1 LVPRIYVSVI
11 PSAKGFAKKLRAEL
25 ERELKDSGLEDVV
38 AKTFGGRPV
47 KLPVKPEIDP
57 NSVPDK
63 LPPTKRMPKL
73 PVELDPLVEAF
84 QADVRRQVSALSRQV
99 NLEIPASAETGGL
112 RSELAAAISAV
123 QAQLKVQIPTEPAGI
138 REYET
143 KLRAAVA
150 AVEGKVKSHIKV
162 DVDSSDG
169 EVTALPSKLQRITS
183 ALQGA
188 AGTAV
193 QFGGSLAGATSAA
206 SGPVGTAV
214 GVAVSLGT
222 AIAGI
227 GAAATIGVPAL
238 TALAGAAASIPGAL
252 AGAAAAFGALS
263 LGFKGI
269 SDAFKP
275 ASGGSSG
282 GGGEDPASRARRIAG
297 AERAVE
303 AARRGITAANRGLE
317 SSQRNLADAESA
329 VTTAV
334 RRSLTAQ
341 AAVNRAR
348 VEAQEDLDDLGRSL
362 RGARLDEESAT
373 LAVVEAERELNAAR
387 ETGNIPEIQ
396 RADLAYR
403 QAQLTLENAKDT
415 TQDLGK
421 EQTQA
426 SKLGV
431 EGSEKVQSAL
441 RDQVEAQQAVRDAQE
456 GVLDAQNSVLSAND
470 AVTASYDGLKSAQDA
485 LAEAQ
490 KRTASG
496 GSAAAA
502 AMVKLAPAAQRFVDA
517 IKALKP
523 AFEALRL
530 DVQER
535 LFAGLDKTV
544 TNLGNAWIPALHV
557 TLGRYADTFNSFFRT
572 LGASLAKPTFITD
585 LQAGAEGARR
595 GLEKIA
601 QAVAGPLV
609 EAFGALASA
618 SAPFLEDLGGELA
631 HIVTAFSNWVLQ
643 GRRSGALASFF
654 DRASVALHD
663 IFAIGGQVGRIVGS
677 IFSILTSSS
686 PGAGDRDPLKQFADG
701 LSAVA
706 DYLDDPRH
714 QQQIRDYITGIRDSV
729 ASLGRAVEG
738 VSGWIDRL
746 FPPDA
751 SGRTESVG
759 QAIGKALVAGLIAG
773 VGAAM
778 KASAELFLSYFLAP
792 GAGSL
797 ISALKDRLGIHSPST
812 VMAQIGRD
820 LIAGLIQGIG
830 ASFTALV
837 RQVTLIPGRIRSAI
851 GNAAAILN
859 AHGKNVV
866 IGMAN
871 GILSQFNVLYRA
883 AAALPSA
890 VYGALSGAGR
900 WLYGTGQN
908 IVYGLYNGIV
918 SLYSWL
924 RSRVRAFINAAVPQA
939 IQNALGIASPS
950 KVTAQLG
957 RFVAQGLAVGIESG
971 TGMVESAATG
981 MAAAAVP
988 SIAPGVVSGPGRGS
1002 SSSSYGAGELRVL
1015 VEGTG
1020 DWLVDGLRNH
1030 IKVRYSG
1037 DPVAALSTK

>member
-25 ERELKDSGLEDVV
+25 EREFRSADLDRLVEQ
-38 AKTFGGRPV
+38 AFGNRTV
-47 KLPVKPEIDP
+47 KIPVKPVLESL
-57 NSVPDK
+57 NTRELSA
-63 LPPTKRMPKL
+63 
-73 PVELDPLVEAF
+73 PV
-84 QADVRRQVSALSRQV
+84 DVTVD
-99 NLEIPASAETGGL
+99 TGGL
-112 RSELAAAISAV
+112 HRRLQIAVDRAAAGVDAN
-123 QAQLKVQIPTEPAGI
+123 
-138 REYET
+138 
-143 KLRAAVA
+143 
-150 AVEGKVKSHIKV
+150 VEVNV
-162 DVDSSDG
+162 DVDRSG
-169 EVTALPSKLQRITS
+169 GIGALPQKLSAITS

-188 AGTAV
+188 AATAV
-193 QFGGSLAGATSAA
+193 QFGGSLAGAATAA

-214 GVAVSLGT
+214 GVAVSLGA

-227 GAAATIGVPAL
+227 GGAATIGVPAL

-275 ASGGSSG
+275 ASGGSG
-282 GGGEDPASRARRIAG
+282 GSGGEDPASRARRIAG

-303 AARRGITAANRGLE
+303 AARRGIAAANRGLE
-317 SSQRNLADAESA
+317 ASQRNLADAERGVA
-329 VTTAV
+329 DAV

-348 VEAQEDLDDLGRSL
+348 VEAREDLDDLGRSL

-387 ETGNIPEIQ
+387 ETGNIPDIQ

-426 SKLGV
+426 AKLGV

-557 TLGRYADTFNSFFRT
+557 TLGRYADTFNGFFRN
-572 LGASLAKPTFITD
+572 LGSSLSQPKFISD
-585 LQAGAEGARR
+585 IQAGAEGARR
-595 GLEKIA
+595 GIAKIGDSITA
-601 QAVAGPLV
+601 SLV
-609 EAFGALASA
+609 PAFGALSRAA
-618 SAPFLEDLGGELA
+618 APFLEAFGDEIA
-631 HIVTAFSNWVLQ
+631 KVVREFSNWVLQ
-643 GRRSGALASFF
+643 GEKSGKLKDFF
-654 DRASVALHD
+654 TTATESMRDLFRTGKLVTK
-663 IFAIGGQVGRIVGS
+663 IVGDLFTIITGS
-677 IFSILTSSS
+677 DV
-686 PGAGDRDPLKQFADG
+686 AKGDTPLDSLNNALKKVHTFLSDPQN
-701 LSAVA
+701 
-706 DYLDDPRH
+706 
-714 QQQIRDYITGIRDSV
+714 QQEIRDFFNDIKASID
-729 ASLGRAVEG
+729 SLGSSVDQ
-738 VSGWIDRL
+738 VNGWITQIKDLKKSL
-746 FPPDA
+746 FGDDD
-751 SGRTESVG
+751 G
-759 QAIGKALVAGLIAG
+759 QADSAGQKIGQALVAGIIAG

-778 KASAELFLSYFLAP
+778 KASLKTFLSYFIVP
-792 GAGSL
+792 GVDTGGLIGALRQSL
-797 ISALKDRLGIHSPST
+797 GIASPSKVTATIGREIVNGLIKGIGDRISALFDK
-812 VMAQIGRD
+812 
-820 LIAGLIQGIG
+820 
-830 ASFTALV
+830 V
-837 RQVTLIPGRIRSAI
+837 RTLPGRIRAAI
-851 GNAAAILN
+851 GNAATILYN
-859 AHGKNVV
+859 AGRDVV
-866 IGMAN
+866 N
-871 GILSQFNVLYRA
+871 GLGNGATSLFGGLRSRLAGVRGWIAS
-883 AAALPSA
+883 
-890 VYGALSGAGR
+890 ALSGAGG
-900 WLYGTGQN
+900 WLYNTGQN
-908 IVYGLYNGIV
+908 IVIGLYNGIV

-988 SIAPGVVSGPGRGS
+988 SIAPGVVSGPGRGG
-1002 SSSSYGAGELRVL
+1002 SSSSYGPGELRVL

-1020 DWLVDGLRNH
+1020 DWLVDGLRSH

-1037 DPVAALSTK
+1037 DAVAALSTN